1 VTTTFVA
8 HDPQRQE
15 LADAVRK
22 LAGDFGHRAFA
33 DSARRGENAPE
44 LWKALAAAGYL
55 GVSIPE
61 EYGGGGG
68 GIEDLAIVL
77 EELSAQGCPIMLF
90 PVLAVCASVLVRH
103 ASPGQKQAWLPGLA
117 DGSCWLSFGITEP
130 DAGTNSHA
138 IATRAERVGGG
149 WRLSGTKYYITGAD
163 LADGFLVVA
172 RTGGD
177 AQTGRSQLT
186 LFLVPADSPGISKTH
201 IATELTSPDKQFM
214 LHFDDVALP
223 ADAVVGAE
231 GEGLRLAFSG
241 LNPERIV
248 VAGMCNG
255 LARYALDRAAEY
267 ARARTVWGAP
277 TGTHQAVAH
286 PLAECYA
293 QLQLARL
300 ATQRAA
306 FLYDH
311 GHDASEA
318 SNVAKLAAADVAADA
333 MDHAIQVHGGNG
345 ISREYGLADLW
356 FIARVQ
362 KIAPVSREMIL
373 NYLAQHKL
381 GLPKS
386 Y

>member
-1 VTTTFVA
+1 LTTTFVA
-8 HDPQRQE
+8 HDDERQA
-15 LADAVRK
+15 LADAVAQ
-22 LAGDFGHRAFA
+22 LARDFGHQAFA
-33 DSARRGENAPE
+33 ESARRGENAPE
-44 LWKALAAAGYL
+44 LWKALGEAGYL

-77 EELSAQGCPIMLF
+77 EELSAQGCPVMLF
-90 PVLAVCASVLVRH
+90 PVLAVCASVLARH
-103 ASPGQKQAWLPGLA
+103 GSHAQKQAWLPGLA
-117 DGSCWLSFGITEP
+117 DGSRWLSFGITEP

-138 IATRAERVGGG
+138 ITTRAARTADG
-149 WRLSGTKYYITGAD
+149 WRLTGTKYYITGAD

-172 RTGGD
+172 RTGAD
-177 AQTGRSQLT
+177 PATGRSQLT
-186 LFLVPADSPGISKTH
+186 LFLVPAHSPGITKTH
-201 IATELTSPDKQFM
+201 IETELTSPDKQFM
-214 LHFDDVALP
+214 LHFDDVVLD

-231 GEGLRLAFSG
+231 GAGLRLAFSG

-255 LARYALDRAAEY
+255 LARYALERAAGY
-267 ARARTVWGAP
+267 VRQRTVWGVP

-286 PLAECYA
+286 PLAESYA

-306 FLYDH
+306 VLFDSDQ
-311 GHDASEA
+311 DAGEA
-318 SNVAKLAAADVAADA
+318 SNLAKLAAADVAVEA
-333 MDHAIQVHGGNG
+333 MDRAIQVHGGNG